1 MIPQAFVDQLLQR
14 VDIVDL
20 VGQYVPLKKT
30 GINFSGRCPFHSEK
44 SPSFTVAPNKG
55 FYHCFGCGANGNA
68 LRFVMEHL
76 GMGFPQ
82 AVEMLAGRV
91 GMVVPQAEGANRES
105 PEAREARRTRRER
118 LQARMLQAAR
128 FYQRR
133 LKDSPKAI
141 EYLKGRGIRGE
152 TAARFHLGVAPD
164 GWQPLSSAFADYES
178 EELEA
183 VGLVMRKDESSD
195 DAAAGRRYD
204 RFRNRLMFPI
214 LSAEGHVI
222 GFGARAFGDEKPKYL
237 NSPETELFVKG
248 QGLYG
253 LHEARSHIRA
263 AAEVWVVEGY
273 MDVVALA
280 QEGIGHAVAT
290 LGTATTTEQARL
302 LFRQA
307 SVVAFVF
314 DGDAAGRR
322 AAARAMEQILPL
334 AKDGLLVRFA
344 FLPEGEDPDSLVRK
358 IGAPALRALVAESP
372 TLSQFFLEH
381 CSEGHAV
388 DTAEGRAA
396 AAAEARR
403 LFALMPP
410 SLLKEQMLDASSAAT
425 QVSAASLDAGQRAPG
440 DGGAFRPADRPG
452 GAGGTPASSRGTRTF
467 HGGRAAGDAR
477 PVPLR
482 RSPVGSLD
490 DRLLRL
496 AVRHRVLMQRL
507 HHQAREAL
515 PSGHRAALLWI
526 SEQPEGIPMR
536 ECLQT
541 NPPRAEAM
549 EGLRLGMS
557 PDPALDE
564 ACAQADWDVF
574 ETEWADL
581 ERQLRIRWLNG
592 RAAQAAEAGDAAALR
607 ESHRELSAL
616 KALTSGS
623 A

>member
-44 SPSFTVAPNKG
+44 SPSFTVAPSKG

-68 LRFVMEHL
+68 VRFVMEHL

-82 AVEMLAGRV
+82 AVEMLAGRL
-91 GMVVPQAEGANRES
+91 GMAVPQDQGRQES
-105 PEAREARRTRRER
+105 PEAREARRSRRER
-118 LQARMLQAAR
+118 LQARMLQAAK

-164 GWQPLSSAFADYES
+164 GWQPLSSVFADYES

-183 VGLVMRKDESSD
+183 VGLVMQKDDE
-195 DAAAGRRYD
+195 AGPAGRRYD

-214 LSAEGHVI
+214 LSAEGHVV

-253 LHEARSHIRA
+253 LFEARASIRT

-280 QEGIGHAVAT
+280 QEGIGHVVAT
-290 LGTATTTEQARL
+290 LGTATTTDQARL

-307 SVVAFVF
+307 TVLAFVF

-322 AAARAMEQILPL
+322 AAAKAMEQVMPL
-334 AKDGLLVRFA
+334 MKDGLLIRFA

-358 IGAPALRALVAESP
+358 IGPDAMRALVAASP
-372 TLSQFFLEH
+372 TLSQFFLTH
-381 CSEGHAV
+381 CAEDIST

-403 LFALMPP
+403 LLALMPD
-410 SLLKEQMLDASSAAT
+410 SMLKEQVLDAASAAF
-425 QVSAASLDAGQRAPG
+425 QASPASLRQPLGGSRYSPPEASMADARAPTG
-440 DGGAFRPADRPG
+440 SRGRDRPG
-452 GAGGTPASSRGTRTF
+452 ERNALGGQGPRGSVGLRGAALGT
-467 HGGRAAGDAR
+467 
-477 PVPLR
+477 
-482 RSPVGSLD
+482 LD

-496 AVRHRVLMQRL
+496 AVRRPVLVQRI

-515 PSGHRAALLWI
+515 PSKHSAALLWI
-526 SEQPEGIPMR
+526 SAQPEGTPLR
-536 ECLQT
+536 ARLQEDL
-541 NPPRAEAM
+541 PAPGVVEA
-549 EGLRLGMS
+549 LALGFAA
-557 PDPALDE
+557 DGALDD
-564 ACAQADWDVF
+564 AHAQEDWDAF
-574 ETEWADL
+574 DAEWTDL
-581 ERQLRIRWLNG
+581 ERRLRIRRLETL
-592 RAAQAAEAGDAAALR
+592 AAQAAEEGQADALR
-607 ESHRELSAL
+607 DVHRELSSL
-616 KALTSGS
+616 KALLGG
-623 A
+623 